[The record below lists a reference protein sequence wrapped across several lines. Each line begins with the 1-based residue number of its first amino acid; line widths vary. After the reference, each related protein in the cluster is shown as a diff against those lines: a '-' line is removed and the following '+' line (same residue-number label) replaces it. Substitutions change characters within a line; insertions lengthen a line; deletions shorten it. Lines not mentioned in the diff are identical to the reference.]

1 MFHDSLDPLVELPL
15 GSSSRISAGVRLV
28 TVCTPRSCVSH
39 LYTIGSPSGS
49 WAVIMNSAIARSRLR
64 DGISSSALIFTE
76 QGHPVS
82 GGIRGAH
89 TSGVVTGPLS
99 ARGGGTVTVTSTP
112 SKAVSL

>member
-1 MFHDSLDPLVELPL
+1 MECRHH
-15 GSSSRISAGVRLV
+15 GVQPDNYGERK
-28 TVCTPRSCVSH
+28 CWVSH
-39 LYTIGSPSGS
+39 FVEIGIGQ
-49 WAVIMNSAIARSRLR
+49 VR
-64 DGISSSALIFTE
+64 DLGTASVQLDEGRPFSSSALIFTE